1 MNKFFS
7 YILCFFISLLSFSQD
22 QKKIGH
28 TNQNKFKQLY
38 DEFATPNAYRSAS
51 GAPGPISTHRNQNF
65 SPH

>member
-7 YILCFFISLLSFSQD
+7 YILCFFISLLSFTQD

-38 DEFATPNAYRSAS
+38 EEFATPNAYRSAS
-51 GAPGPISTHRNQNF
+51 GAPGPS
-65 SPH
+65 